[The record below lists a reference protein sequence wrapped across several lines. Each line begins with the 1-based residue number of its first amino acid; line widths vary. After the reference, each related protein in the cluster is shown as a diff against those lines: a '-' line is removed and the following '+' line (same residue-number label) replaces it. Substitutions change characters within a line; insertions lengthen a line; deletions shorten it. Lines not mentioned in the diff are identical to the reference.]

1 MTKKQ
6 PADDQSKSPATAAP
20 RRKVST
26 QRTLGSMAL
35 AFEAFVIFFA
45 TLVAFGLKLAEPGL
59 VWGFGLGM
67 SIFAILLPAIL
78 GKRGG
83 YQLGWALQALALCLS
98 IALTIGNPAG
108 WACIIISV
116 MFVGL
121 WGWAMIAGFT
131 IDKARTAFEKQQNIN

>member
-1 MTKKQ
+1 MTKNQ
-6 PADDQSKSPATAAP
+6 PAKAESVGEGTV

-35 AFEAFVIFFA
+35 AFESFVIFFA
-45 TLVAFGLKLAEPGL
+45 TLVAFGLKMADPAL

-67 SIFAILLPAIL
+67 SVVAILLPAIL

-83 YQLGWALQALALCLS
+83 YQLGWALQALALALS
-98 IALTIGNPAG
+98 IVLAIANPAG
-108 WACIIISV
+108 WVCIILSV
-116 MFVGL
+116 IFVGL

-131 IDKARTAFEKQQNIN
+131 IDKARAAFEKQQNIN